1 MFYVFDYV
9 FLRLRISH
17 CMRVSQRKADPGTM
31 QVLLEGPMAV
41 RHGEGDRKATPTKAR
56 QEGTVLSC

>member
-17 CMRVSQRKADPGTM
+17 WMRVSRRKADPGTT
-31 QVLLEGPMAV
+31 QVLLEGTDWELFSP
-41 RHGEGDRKATPTKAR
+41 
-56 QEGTVLSC
+56 